1 MKKKIIITFA
11 CLLIFSG
18 CGFKVVNNQKL
29 HNFSIIN
36 VNTTG
41 DNKIAYYLKN
51 NLEEKKEIKNR
62 KIDLDIK
69 IRKDKTI
76 KEKNIK
82 NQITKYQILLRLDI
96 SYTTNENNMNGSFS
110 ITRLGN
116 YTVEEQYSQT
126 INNENNLMDTLNDN
140 LAEEIKE
147 KLSVITND
155 F

>member
-18 CGFKVVNNQKL
+18 CGFKLVNNQKL

-36 VNTTG
+36 VDTTG

-116 YTVEEQYSQT
+116 YAVEEQYSQT
-126 INNENNLMDTLNDN
+126 INNENNLMDTLNNN

>member
-82 NQITKYQILLRLDI
+82 NKLNPKTANPATPRPITVPPPK
-96 SYTTNENNMNGSFS
+96 
-110 ITRLGN
+110 
-116 YTVEEQYSQT
+116 
-126 INNENNLMDTLNDN
+126 DTFN
-140 LAEEIKE
+140 A
-147 KLSVITND
+147 
-155 F
+155 